1 MVQDTPGALLSILRD
16 GQPRT
21 RAELVQ
27 LTGLAR
33 STVSQRLDALLLHHW
48 IVPADQ
54 AISSGG
60 RPSTAF
66 TFNPRARIALA
77 ADIGVT
83 RARLA
88 VTDLRGV
95 ILAERA
101 ADMAVAQG
109 PEVCLTWVLETFDEL
124 LAECGHRM
132 SDVCGVG
139 VGLPGP
145 VEHESG
151 RPVNPPLMP
160 GWDGFPVADRLR
172 SRIGVPVL
180 VDNDVNIM
188 ALGEHSATDP
198 TTDDLLFAKV
208 GTGIGCGIIAGGRL
222 HRGARGA
229 AGDIGHI
236 RVPASDVVCHCG
248 NTGCLEAVAGGGAL
262 AARLRE
268 EGLEAAGARDV
279 VRLVRAGNT
288 WAIRLVR
295 QSGRDLGLVLAS
307 IVNFFNP
314 AQIVIGGDLAEA
326 GEHLIA
332 GIREVIYGRSLPLAT
347 QRLHIRASEL
357 GVHAGVMGAAMMI
370 VEHVLAPESVDQSV
384 QG

>member
-1 MVQDTPGALLSILRD
+1 MAQDTLGTLLSILRD

-33 STVSQRLDALLLHHW
+33 STVSQRLDALLFHRW
-48 IVPADQ
+48 IVPAEH

-66 TFNPRARIALA
+66 AFNPRARIVLA
-77 ADIGVT
+77 VDLGVT
-83 RARLA
+83 HARLA
-88 VTDLRGV
+88 VTDLSGSIV
-95 ILAERA
+95 AERTCDVA
-101 ADMAVAQG
+101 IAQG
-109 PEVCLTWVLETFDEL
+109 PEPSLNWLLETFTEL
-124 LAECGHRM
+124 LAGCGHRM
-132 SDVCGVG
+132 ADVCGAG

-145 VEHESG
+145 VEHDTG

-160 GWDGFPVADRLR
+160 GWDGFSVADWLG
-172 SRIGVPVL
+172 SRIGAPVL

-188 ALGEHSATDP
+188 ALGEHSAAGPQTDH
-198 TTDDLLFAKV
+198 LLFTKV
-208 GTGIGCGIIAGGRL
+208 GTGIGCGIISGGRL

-236 RVPASDVVCHCG
+236 RVPGSEVVCHCG
-248 NTGCLEAVAGGGAL
+248 NTGCLEAVAGGGAV
-262 AARLRE
+262 AARLRAE
-268 EGLEAAGARDV
+268 ELEAADARDV

-288 WAIRLVR
+288 WAIRQVR

-314 AQIVIGGDLAEA
+314 TEIVIGGDLADA

-332 GIREVIYGRSLPLAT
+332 GIREAIYGRSLPLAT
-347 QRLHIRASEL
+347 QWLNIRASDL
-357 GVHAGVMGAAMMI
+357 GASAGVTGAASMI
-370 VEHVLAPESVDQSV
+370 IEHVLTPESVEQSIRS
-384 QG
+384 